1 MMENLSRIET
11 ASASD
16 ALPCSVC
23 AVGLRSFPS
32 AVCGDCFLYLA
43 QGAATLVLSGTS
55 LSMQTGELLII
66 RAGVPFAC
74 VQQEH
79 SDWYWADVV
88 GSALPALLA
97 TCGLTAGCVFRLP
110 EDRRIPTRY
119 AAIQQAAIS
128 EDGLASLS
136 AAAQF
141 LELLV
146 AFGRS
151 ICPTDRQAAEIDP
164 LDAILSELQH
174 NFSAEYSV
182 QELANRCHVS
192 VGRFS
197 MLFKS
202 RTGVS
207 PQRYLIDLRLTHAQ
221 QLLRDTHLGIQQI
234 AAAVGYSDAFYF
246 SRLFRSHI
254 GLSPSAFRRNPH
266 PADAL

>member
-1 MMENLSRIET
+1 MENLSRCEMGSH
-11 ASASD
+11 AD
-16 ALPCSVC
+16 ALPCSVR

-32 AVCGDCFLYLA
+32 AVLGDCFLYLA
-43 QGAATLVLSGTS
+43 QGAATLVLSGAS
-55 LSMQTGELLII
+55 LSMQAGELLII

-79 SDWYWADVV
+79 SDWYWVDAA
-88 GSALPALLA
+88 GSALPSLLT
-97 TCGLTAGCVFRLP
+97 TCDLSTGCVFRLP
-110 EDRRIPTRY
+110 EDSRIPARY
-119 AAIQQAAIS
+119 MAVQQAAAS

-151 ICPTDRQAAEIDP
+151 ICPTDRQATETDP

-174 NFSAEYSV
+174 SFSSDYSV
-182 QELANRCHVS
+182 QELADRCHVS

-197 MLFKS
+197 MLFKA

-207 PQRYLIDLRLTHAQ
+207 PQRYLIDLRLTRAQ
-221 QLLRDTHLGIQQI
+221 QLLRDTHLSIQQI
-234 AAAVGYSDAFYF
+234 AAAVGYGDAFYF
-246 SRLFRSHI
+246 SRLFRHHI
-254 GLSPSAFRRNPH
+254 GLSPSAFRKKAH

>member
-1 MMENLSRIET
+1 MENLSRFE
-11 ASASD
+11 AGNNLD
-16 ALPCSVC
+16 ALPCSVR

-43 QGAATLVLSGTS
+43 QGAATLVLSGAS
-55 LSMQTGELLII
+55 LSMQAGELLII
-66 RAGVPFAC
+66 RVGVPFAC

-79 SDWYWADVV
+79 SDWYWADAV
-88 GSALPALLA
+88 GSALPALLT

-110 EDRRIPTRY
+110 EDSRIPARY
-119 AAIQQAAIS
+119 AAIQQAAVS
-128 EDGLASLS
+128 EDGLTSLS

-146 AFGRS
+146 AFGRV
-151 ICPTDRQAAEIDP
+151 ICPTDRQATETDP

-174 NFSAEYSV
+174 NFAAEYSV
-182 QELANRCHVS
+182 QELAHRCHVS

-197 MLFKS
+197 LLFKA
-202 RTGVS
+202 RTSVS

-221 QLLRDTHLGIQQI
+221 QLLRDTRLSIQQI

-254 GLSPSAFRRNPH
+254 GLSPSTFRKHPH